1 MAEDRRLRAAKSLV
15 ELVAKQL
22 NAKISVRLWDG
33 SILPLGEDADPE
45 VYASIRGP
53 GVIGALLR
61 RPSLENVI
69 RHYARGDIDFH
80 GADFMSFVEKARVKG
95 SRDRTKKISKLA
107 VGKNLLP
114 FFFAPTDPVD
124 DANEFAGDA
133 TGHGRVQ
140 EDNKDYIQFH
150 YDIGNDFY
158 KLFLDPRMVYTCGYF
173 TDWSNTL
180 EQAQYDKLEMICRKL
195 QLKPGERMLDI
206 GCGWGALVCHAAEHY
221 GVEAVGVTLAEE
233 QVTYA
238 REQVR
243 ARGLEDR
250 VKIELR
256 DYNDVTGQFDKISS
270 IGMVEHVGIA
280 NMPLYLNK
288 VNSLLPDRGIFLNHG
303 ITRTAK
309 RTKKQWRKVR
319 PEQRVIKK
327 YIFPGGELDSI
338 GHSTD
343 LIESH
348 GFRIHDIEGWRDH
361 YAETT
366 RRWCMNLWE
375 NREEAIR
382 QVGKEK
388 FRLWLAYL
396 GGVSF
401 SFNDGALCIFQTVAT
416 KHASKGHSGM
426 PPTREHLYTPRD
438 EARAAAA

>member
-1 MAEDRRLRAAKSLV
+1 MADDRRLQAAKRLV
-15 ELVAKQL
+15 EVVAQQL

-33 SILPLGEDADPE
+33 SILPLGQEADPE

-107 VGKNLLP
+107 VAKNLWP
-114 FFFAPTDPVD
+114 FLFAPADRAE
-124 DANEFAGDA
+124 DANLFDGDEMGLSRA
-133 TGHGRVQ
+133 Q
-140 EDNKDYIQFH
+140 ADNVDYIQFH
-150 YDIGNDFY
+150 YDISNDFY
-158 KLFLDPRMVYTCGYF
+158 KLFLDRNMVYTCGYF
-173 TDWSNTL
+173 TDWSNSL
-180 EQAQYDKLEMICRKL
+180 EQAQFDKNEMICRKL

-206 GCGWGALVCHAAEHY
+206 GSGWGALLCHAAERY
-221 GVEAVGVTLAEE
+221 GVKAHGVTLAEE
-233 QVTYA
+233 QLAYTQEQI
-238 REQVR
+238 RE
-243 ARGLEDR
+243 RGLEGQ
-250 VKIELR
+250 VTVELK
-256 DYNDVTGQFDKISS
+256 DYNDLDGSFDKICS
-270 IGMVEHVGIA
+270 IGMVEHVGIG

-288 VNSLLPDRGIFLNHG
+288 INSLLPDRGIFLNHG

-309 RTKKQWRKVR
+309 RSKKQWRKVR

-327 YIFPGGELDSI
+327 YIFPGCELDSI

-366 RRWCMNLWE
+366 RRWCQNLWE
-375 NREEAIR
+375 NRDEATRLI
-382 QVGKEK
+382 GKEK

-401 SFNDGALCIFQTVAT
+401 SFNDGALCIFQTVST
-416 KHASKGHSGM
+416 KHASKGHSRM
-426 PPTREHLYTPRD
+426 PPTREHLYTPEA
-438 EARAAAA
+438 EARASAA